1 MKVSDPFE
9 ALQNQIRACRICRER
24 FGYEPHPVVFGSRTA
39 PVMQISQA
47 PSRNVHQ
54 TLRPFDDASG
64 RKLRRDWYRIAD
76 EIFYDPAC
84 FLITSTAKCYPG
96 KSPGKGD
103 RRPPAVC
110 AETWLMREVE
120 LAENQIYILIGRY
133 VADFFFPGQDFSAL
147 VMEDQE
153 LLGKKA
159 YVLPHP
165 SPLNLKWLKD
175 HPDFEA
181 RRMPEIASVL
191 HSVLGIRGE

>member
-1 MKVSDPFE
+1 MFRTANLQRIDYDLKIYDQLPRFCRRPVKPVRGPVIWIRKGVFMKVSDPFE

-96 KSPGKGD
+96 KSPG
-103 RRPPAVC
+103 
-110 AETWLMREVE
+110 
-120 LAENQIYILIGRY
+120 
-133 VADFFFPGQDFSAL
+133 
-147 VMEDQE
+147 
-153 LLGKKA
+153 
-159 YVLPHP
+159 
-165 SPLNLKWLKD
+165 
-175 HPDFEA
+175 
-181 RRMPEIASVL
+181 
-191 HSVLGIRGE
+191 